1 MWGLVGR
8 NSKEDLMDRETKR
21 RIADYFES
29 WELAEFLRLPVAELI
44 EAFEGEVEDALEDIN
59 ELMGIN
65 EDD

>member
-1 MWGLVGR
+1 
-8 NSKEDLMDRETKR
+8 MDREQKK

-65 EDD
+65 EDE

>member
-1 MWGLVGR
+1 M
-8 NSKEDLMDRETKR
+8 NREVKK

-29 WELAEFLRLPVAELI
+29 WELCEFLRLPIAELI

-65 EDD
+65 EDE